1 MEKLIL
7 EKQTV
12 NRWMA
17 EKGARFAV
25 VRQGSRQITQEPF
38 DPIPRVLSDETFT
51 QLEQGLIQRIN
62 ALNLFLNDIYHHR
75 NILRDGIIP
84 EEFVFSSPDFLPQC
98 MDIVPPKSIYTH
110 IVATDLVCSKDGT
123 WYAMEDSLSVPD
135 GIAYPHFARKLCQE
149 VSPERFDVPTLCDN
163 CGLDILLRQLYQDIM
178 DDDPNLEDGI
188 VVLLSEGEDTLSSFE
203 LHYMASLTGAVVA
216 VADELI
222 VMDNKVYYRSPAGG
236 FQKVSILHR
245 LALDGMLDPLCFD
258 ESTPCGIPHLMEV
271 YCAGK
276 IAIINAPGCSVAE
289 DRGLACFIPAMI
301 RYYLDEEPIL
311 PGIPTYLPWYP
322 EQREYVLSNM
332 DSLIFKE
339 VGSDRRTGAIYGK
352 NLSETEKASLAMRI
366 IRSPRKFIAQEIIE
380 VEKLPVLS
388 SDGTS
393 TVPARCDFRAYTV
406 HSDSLRVWMG
416 GLSRFTVTD
425 SQGKPVSGF
434 KDTWVMSE

>member
-1 MEKLIL
+1 MEKLL
-7 EKQTV
+7 AQKQRV
-12 NRWMA
+12 NDWMN
-17 EKGARFAV
+17 ENGARFAV
-25 VRQGSRQITQEPF
+25 VRQGRRHITEDPY

-51 QLEQGLIQRIN
+51 HLEQGLIQRIN

-84 EEFVFSSPDFLPQC
+84 EEFVFSSPDFRPQC
-98 MDIVPPKSIYTH
+98 MDITPPKSIYTH
-110 IVATDLVCSKDGT
+110 ITATDLVCSKDGV

-135 GIAYPHFARKLCQE
+135 GMAYPHFARKLCQD
-149 VSPERFDVPTLCDN
+149 VSPEDFHISTLCDN

-222 VMDNKVYYRSPAGG
+222 VMDNRVYYRSPTGG

-245 LALDGMLDPLCFD
+245 LALDSMLDPLCFD

-289 DRGLACFIPAMI
+289 DRGLSCFLPAMI

-332 DSLIFKE
+332 DKLIFKE
-339 VGSDRRTGAIYGK
+339 VGSYRRTGAIYGK
-352 NLSETEKASLAMRI
+352 TLSKTEKATLAMRI
-366 IRSPRKFIAQEIIE
+366 IRSPRNFIAQEIIQ
-380 VEKLPVLS
+380 VETLPVLGG
-388 SDGTS
+388 DGIS

-416 GLSRFTVTD
+416 GLSRFTVPD
-425 SQGKPVSGF
+425 AQGKPVSGF